1 MDIMKLE
8 RIAYNIY
15 YMTNIS
21 ISIYENNNR
30 IYDTNLLSLP
40 EKFLE
45 EIEFDKQTIVEN
57 HKENKV
63 LRVQNKHGLVFLCLY
78 IYNKNVLVGPFIIND
93 DYEKIIDEI
102 ILDYRLINEESV
114 MIENFYN
121 SLRVL
126 SDFQQN
132 LLVNIIEGLETFSEE
147 NYKIYNV
154 QLKKLSKPI
163 EEFKSISEQ
172 SYKLIEKNAEIEEH
186 LLSIVRNGDVELS
199 ENIDFQKISNQLL
212 IYRNNSFTNMKT
224 NLMIF
229 DALCNREAIKAG
241 VDNFLAYKISNNIKF
256 LINKT
261 TASSELRV
269 VAQKILKT
277 YAKAVKDYT
286 LMSYSN
292 NIKKIVLYIRKNLTN
307 RISLDDIAKNLY
319 ITKEHLSRLFKKEM
333 GVTIS
338 EYIIK
343 TKIEQAKNLLRHTDY
358 NILDIAVL
366 LNFANSSHFSN
377 SFKKIT
383 GLSPSDYRKNPLE

>member
-1 MDIMKLE
+1 MKLE

-15 YMTNIS
+15 YMTNIT

-45 EIEFDKQTIVEN
+45 EIEYGKQTIVEN
-57 HKENKV
+57 HKENKI

-78 IYNKNVLVGPFIIND
+78 INNKNVVVGPFIIND

-102 ILDYRLINEESV
+102 ILDFRLINEESV

-126 SDFQQN
+126 SDYQQN
-132 LLVNIIEGLETFSEE
+132 MIVNIIEGLDTFSEE

-154 QLKKLSKPI
+154 QLKKLAKPN
-163 EEFKSISEQ
+163 EEFRNINEQ
-172 SYKLIEKNAEIEEH
+172 SNKLIEKNAEIEEH

-241 VDNFLAYKISNNIKF
+241 VDNFLAHKISNNIKF

-261 TASSELRV
+261 TASSELRI

-343 TKIEQAKNLLRHTDY
+343 TKIEQAKNMLQHTDY

-383 GLSPSDYRKNPLE
+383 GVSPSDYRKNPQE

>member
-1 MDIMKLE
+1 MVKFE
-8 RIAYNIY
+8 RTAYNIY
-15 YMTNIS
+15 YMTNIT
-21 ISIYENNNR
+21 ITVYENDSR

-40 EKFLE
+40 DKFLE
-45 EIEFDKQTIVEN
+45 EIEAGKQTIVEN

-63 LRVQNKHGLVFLCLY
+63 LRVQNKYGLVYLCLFV
-78 IYNKNVLVGPFIIND
+78 YNKNVILGPFLNND
-93 DYEKIIDEI
+93 DYEKTIDDI
-102 ILDYRLINEESV
+102 ILDFRFINEEAI

-121 SLRVL
+121 SLKVL
-126 SDFQQN
+126 SDYQQN
-132 LLVNIIEGLETFSEE
+132 FIVNIIENLENLTNE
-147 NYKIYNV
+147 NQKIYNV
-154 QLKKLSKPI
+154 QLKKLSKPT
-163 EEFKSISEQ
+163 EEIKNLNEQ
-172 SYKLIEKNAEIEEH
+172 SMKLIEKNAEIEEH

-229 DALCNREAIKAG
+229 DALCNREAIKSG
-241 VDNFLAYKISNNIKF
+241 VDQYLAHKISNNIKF
-256 LINKT
+256 HINKISI
-261 TASSELRV
+261 SSELKL

-307 RISLDDIAKNLY
+307 RISLDDIAKNLF

-333 GVTIS
+333 GITIS

-343 TKIEQAKNLLRHTDY
+343 TKIEEAKNLLKQTDY
-358 NILDIAVL
+358 NILDIAIL

-383 GLSPSDYRKNPLE
+383 GVSPSDYRKNPID

>member
-15 YMTNIS
+15 YMTNIT

-45 EIEFDKQTIVEN
+45 EIEYGKQTIVEN
-57 HKENKV
+57 HKENKI

-78 IYNKNVLVGPFIIND
+78 INNKNVVVGPFIIND

-102 ILDYRLINEESV
+102 ILDFRLINEESV

-126 SDFQQN
+126 SDYQQN
-132 LLVNIIEGLETFSEE
+132 MIVNIIEGLDTFSEE

-154 QLKKLSKPI
+154 QLKKLAKPN
-163 EEFKSISEQ
+163 EEFRNINEQ
-172 SYKLIEKNAEIEEH
+172 SNKLIEKNAEIEEH

-241 VDNFLAYKISNNIKF
+241 VDNFLAHKISNNIKF

-261 TASSELRV
+261 TASSELRI

-343 TKIEQAKNLLRHTDY
+343 TKIEQAKNMLQHTDY

-383 GLSPSDYRKNPLE
+383 GVSPSDYRKNPQE

>member
-1 MDIMKLE
+1 
-8 RIAYNIY
+8 
-15 YMTNIS
+15 
-21 ISIYENNNR
+21 
-30 IYDTNLLSLP
+30 
-40 EKFLE
+40 
-45 EIEFDKQTIVEN
+45 
-57 HKENKV
+57 
-63 LRVQNKHGLVFLCLY
+63 
-78 IYNKNVLVGPFIIND
+78 
-93 DYEKIIDEI
+93 
-102 ILDYRLINEESV
+102 
-114 MIENFYN
+114 
-121 SLRVL
+121 
-126 SDFQQN
+126 
-132 LLVNIIEGLETFSEE
+132 
-147 NYKIYNV
+147 
-154 QLKKLSKPI
+154 
-163 EEFKSISEQ
+163 
-172 SYKLIEKNAEIEEH
+172 
-186 LLSIVRNGDVELS
+186 
-199 ENIDFQKISNQLL
+199 
-212 IYRNNSFTNMKT
+212 
-224 NLMIF
+224 MIF

-241 VDNFLAYKISNNIKF
+241 VDNFLAHKISNNIKF

-261 TASSELRV
+261 TASSELRI

-343 TKIEQAKNLLRHTDY
+343 TKIEQAKNMLQHTDY

-383 GLSPSDYRKNPLE
+383 GVSPSDYRKNPQE

>member
-30 IYDTNLLSLP
+30 IYDTNILSLP

-45 EIEFDKQTIVEN
+45 EIEFGKQTIVEN

-126 SDFQQN
+126 SDYQQN

-154 QLKKLSKPI
+154 QLKKLSKPN
-163 EEFKSISEQ
+163 EEFKNISEQ

-343 TKIEQAKNLLRHTDY
+343 TKIEQAKNLLKHTDY